1 MGPDPLADNN
11 AVAPPAARPAP
22 RPTGTRDNR
31 RALSLRSRLSILL
44 GIVAAYIAVMLALQ
58 LFFQNR
64 LADARDHLIFNLDP
78 ATQAVGDLRTAAL
91 DQETGIRGYALTG
104 EESFLE
110 PNERGE
116 ADADAA
122 LAELRSLLDDT
133 PSLRDEVGDVARL
146 LLEWREAVVEPTL
159 DPATAEA
166 ATSTAALTAGRARF
180 DDLRAA
186 LDVLEDAVDDERR
199 ADLDQ
204 LDRSF
209 TLVVVVVLLQV
220 AGLIVLGVMI
230 FVALTRQV
238 VQPLA
243 RLGDD
248 ARQVAEGRIDHHV
261 VGRGAPELVRL
272 GEDVE
277 AMRARIV
284 EELAQLSEARAAL
297 EQQTAELVRSNDDL
311 EQFAY
316 VASHDLQEPLR
327 KVSGFTQLLERR
339 YGADL
344 DDRAKEYIWYA
355 NDGARRMQDLIN
367 DLLAFSRVGRTTEA
381 FEDVDLAAVTG
392 EVLAVF
398 ADRVEAEDA
407 TVNVGPLPT
416 VRGDRR
422 LLGQVMQ
429 NLVGN
434 ALKFRR
440 PEEPPEVDVS
450 CTDEDGMYTITVAD
464 NGIGI
469 APEYADQIFTIFKR
483 LHVKTDYEG
492 TGIGLALAKKVV
504 EFHGGRIWLDASRSP
519 GATFRFSLPHR
530 PSGDS
535 PDADITTET
544 SV

>member
-1 MGPDPLADNN
+1 MGPDPLADN
-11 AVAPPAARPAP
+11 AVAPPARPAP

-44 GIVAAYIAVMLALQ
+44 GIVAAYIALMLALQ

-78 ATQAVGDLRTAAL
+78 ATHAVGDLRTAAL

-381 FEDVDLAAVTG
+381 FEDVDLAAVT
-392 EVLAVF
+392 EETLAVF
-398 ADRVEAEDA
+398 ADRVEAEGA
-407 TVNVGPLPT
+407 TVNIGPLPT

-440 PEEPPEVDVS
+440 PEEPPVVDVS

-483 LHVKTDYEG
+483 LHVKTEYEG

-519 GATFRFSLPHR
+519 GATFQFSLPHR

>member
-1 MGPDPLADNN
+1 MGPDPLADN
-11 AVAPPAARPAP
+11 AVAPPARPAP

-44 GIVAAYIAVMLALQ
+44 GIVAAYIALMLALQ

-180 DDLRAA
+180 DDLRTA
-186 LDVLEDAVDDERR
+186 LDALEDAVDDERR

-381 FEDVDLAAVTG
+381 FEDVDLATVT
-392 EVLAVF
+392 EETLAVF
-398 ADRVEAEDA
+398 ADRVEAEGA
-407 TVNVGPLPT
+407 TVNIGPLPT

-440 PEEPPEVDVS
+440 PEEPPVVDVS

-483 LHVKTDYEG
+483 LHVKTEYEG

-504 EFHGGRIWLDASRSP
+504 EFHGGRIWLGASRSP
-519 GATFRFSLPHR
+519 GATFQFSLPHR

>member
-1 MGPDPLADNN
+1 VGPDPLADN
-11 AVAPPAARPAP
+11 AVAPPARPAP

-104 EESFLE
+104 EEAFLE

-339 YGADL
+339 YGAGL

-381 FEDVDLAAVTG
+381 FEDVDLAAVTE

>member
-1 MGPDPLADNN
+1 MGPDPLADN
-11 AVAPPAARPAP
+11 AVAPPARPAP

-44 GIVAAYIAVMLALQ
+44 GIVAAYIALMLALQ

-186 LDVLEDAVDDERR
+186 LDALEDAVDDERR

-381 FEDVDLAAVTG
+381 FEDVDLAAVT
-392 EVLAVF
+392 EETLAVF
-398 ADRVEAEDA
+398 ADRVEAEGA
-407 TVNVGPLPT
+407 TVNIGPLPT

-440 PEEPPEVDVS
+440 PEEPPVVDVS
-450 CTDEDGMYTITVAD
+450 CTDEDGTYTITVAD

-483 LHVKTDYEG
+483 LHVKTEYEG

-504 EFHGGRIWLDASRSP
+504 EFHGGRIWLDASGSP
-519 GATFRFSLPHR
+519 GATFQFSLPHR

>member
-339 YGADL
+339 YGAGL

-381 FEDVDLAAVTG
+381 FEDVDLAAVTE

>member
-1 MGPDPLADNN
+1 MGPDPLADN
-11 AVAPPAARPAP
+11 AVAPPARPAP

-44 GIVAAYIAVMLALQ
+44 GIVAAYIALMLALQ

-381 FEDVDLAAVTG
+381 FEDVDLAAVT
-392 EVLAVF
+392 EETLAVF
-398 ADRVEAEDA
+398 ADRVEAEGA
-407 TVNVGPLPT
+407 TVNIGPLPT

-440 PEEPPEVDVS
+440 PEEPPVVDVS

-483 LHVKTDYEG
+483 LHVKTEYEG

-504 EFHGGRIWLDASRSP
+504 EFHGGRIWLGASRSP
-519 GATFRFSLPHR
+519 GATFQFSLPHR

>member
-1 MGPDPLADNN
+1 MGPDPLADN
-11 AVAPPAARPAP
+11 AVAPPARPAP

-339 YGADL
+339 YGAGL

-381 FEDVDLAAVTG
+381 FEDVDLAAVTE

-398 ADRVEAEDA
+398 ADRVEADDA

>member
-1 MGPDPLADNN
+1 MGPDPLADN
-11 AVAPPAARPAP
+11 AVAPPARPAP

-44 GIVAAYIAVMLALQ
+44 GIVAAYIALMLALQ

-381 FEDVDLAAVTG
+381 FEDVDLATVT
-392 EVLAVF
+392 EETLAVF
-398 ADRVEAEDA
+398 ADRVEAEGA
-407 TVNVGPLPT
+407 TVNIGPLPT

-440 PEEPPEVDVS
+440 PEEPPVVDVS

-483 LHVKTDYEG
+483 LHVKTEYEG

-504 EFHGGRIWLDASRSP
+504 EFHGGRIWLGASRSP
-519 GATFRFSLPHR
+519 GATFQFSLPHR

>member
-1 MGPDPLADNN
+1 
-11 AVAPPAARPAP
+11 
-22 RPTGTRDNR
+22 
-31 RALSLRSRLSILL
+31 
-44 GIVAAYIAVMLALQ
+44 VAAYIALMLALQ

-381 FEDVDLAAVTG
+381 FEDVDLAAVT
-392 EVLAVF
+392 EETLAVF
-398 ADRVEAEDA
+398 ADRVEAEGA
-407 TVNVGPLPT
+407 TVNIGPLPT

-440 PEEPPEVDVS
+440 PEEPPVVDVS

-483 LHVKTDYEG
+483 LHVKTEYEG

-504 EFHGGRIWLDASRSP
+504 EFHGGRIWLGASRSP
-519 GATFRFSLPHR
+519 GATFQFSLPHR

>member
-1 MGPDPLADNN
+1 MGPDPLADN
-11 AVAPPAARPAP
+11 AVAPPARPAP

-44 GIVAAYIAVMLALQ
+44 GIVAAYIALMLALQ

-381 FEDVDLAAVTG
+381 FEDVDLAAVT
-392 EVLAVF
+392 EEALAVF
-398 ADRVEAEDA
+398 ADRVEAEGA
-407 TVNVGPLPT
+407 TVNIGPLPT

-440 PEEPPEVDVS
+440 PEEPPVVDVS

-483 LHVKTDYEG
+483 LHVKTEYEG

-504 EFHGGRIWLDASRSP
+504 EFHGGRIWLGASRSP
-519 GATFRFSLPHR
+519 GATFQFSLPHR